1 MKDYL
6 KEKISTIADD
16 KLSSKETE
24 ELIHFIRQTMTNNM
38 SHDDELFFKNL
49 AHEMTGQ
56 VKDLALLII
65 DCKTDLKSRIHP
77 DLTDIATRYLPQT
90 TDQLETIIEATEMA
104 ANKIMDNLERMQE
117 DVEKMKKVFLSLKE
131 GKIIT
136 AGGEKEID
144 SQTIKTISPFIE
156 YVESSI
162 KDYLSLISDSFIQMS
177 FQDLTGQ
184 RIKRII
190 KLVSQMEEKIKRM
203 IISFGIKLSER
214 ERNPNISKEEL
225 QRAVEQKVTELAG
238 PQREGQGVDQA
249 GIDELLANL

>member
-1 MKDYL
+1 
-6 KEKISTIADD
+6 
-16 KLSSKETE
+16 
-24 ELIHFIRQTMTNNM
+24 
-38 SHDDELFFKNL
+38 
-49 AHEMTGQ
+49 
-56 VKDLALLII
+56 
-65 DCKTDLKSRIHP
+65 
-77 DLTDIATRYLPQT
+77 
-90 TDQLETIIEATEMA
+90 MA

-117 DVEKMKKVFLSLKE
+117 DVEKMKKIVLSLKE

-136 AGGEKEID
+136 AGGKKEID

-225 QRAVEQKVTELAG
+225 QRAVEEKVTELTG

>member
-1 MKDYL
+1 M
-6 KEKISTIADD
+6 
-16 KLSSKETE
+16 
-24 ELIHFIRQTMTNNM
+24 
-38 SHDDELFFKNL
+38 
-49 AHEMTGQ
+49 
-56 VKDLALLII
+56 
-65 DCKTDLKSRIHP
+65 
-77 DLTDIATRYLPQT
+77 
-90 TDQLETIIEATEMA
+90 
-104 ANKIMDNLERMQE
+104 
-117 DVEKMKKVFLSLKE
+117 
-131 GKIIT
+131 
-136 AGGEKEID
+136 AGGKKEID

-225 QRAVEQKVTELAG
+225 QRAVEEKVTELAG
-238 PQREGQGVDQA
+238 PQREGQGVDQGWGLGQGQTA
-249 GIDELLANL
+249 CAVQVGL

>member
-1 MKDYL
+1 
-6 KEKISTIADD
+6 
-16 KLSSKETE
+16 
-24 ELIHFIRQTMTNNM
+24 MT
-38 SHDDELFFKNL
+38 
-49 AHEMTGQ
+49 
-56 VKDLALLII
+56 
-65 DCKTDLKSRIHP
+65 P
-77 DLTDIATRYLPQT
+77 PATFY
-90 TDQLETIIEATEMA
+90 EA
-104 ANKIMDNLERMQE
+104 I
-117 DVEKMKKVFLSLKE
+117 KE

-144 SQTIKTISPFIE
+144 SQTIKSISPFIE

-225 QRAVEQKVTELAG
+225 QRAVEEKVTELAG
-238 PQREGQGVDQA
+238 AQKEGQGVDQA